1 MMLEKLFQAENL
13 PILFGFSIVLFLLIF
28 EAGYRIGRKR
38 RTAIDEPTR
47 AWVTAIYSAILAM
60 LGLLLGFSWAMA
72 QQRFEARRQLVVEEA
87 NAIGT
92 MYLRAQWLPQPH
104 RGDVSN
110 LLRQYVDVRLP
121 KGFESR
127 NMEEVVRETSV
138 LSERLQDQLWVQAVD
153 VAQKNPTPVVA
164 LFLSSLNETIDLH
177 AKRLAEFRNRVPE
190 SVLLL
195 LYLFATVAMLITG
208 YGSGLRTVRCVL
220 PTVAMVVLLSTSLF
234 VIVDLDRPR
243 QGLISV
249 SQESMIRLQQK
260 LTAGSETPAPVSGQR
275 TK

>member
-92 MYLRAQWLPQPH
+92 TYLRAQWLPQPH

-121 KGFESR
+121 KDFESR
-127 NMEEVVRETSV
+127 NPEEVVRETSV

-153 VAQKNPTPVVA
+153 LAQKNPTPVVA

-234 VIVDLDRPR
+234 VIVDLDRPQ
-243 QGLISV
+243 QGLINV

-260 LTAGSETPAPVSGQR
+260 LMAGSETPARANGQR